1 MQTSW
6 PVIMPGMPAFGP
18 LATSGL
24 WPGDN
29 DMRSNLVARSLT
41 ASRRDRG
48 LGAVAVTLVLALVAM
63 PANAQIATTDPAPAA
78 NPGWSFAVTPYIWL
92 PTVSATLKYDG
103 PRGGTV
109 TTTISEGIGDYL
121 TDINFALMVGAEA
134 RYDRFTILTD
144 LFYANLSVTTD
155 NSRLASFNPGPG
167 PIFIPREQQLSTGTR
182 MATTIWS
189 LAGGYTVLQGDWG
202 NLDAVA
208 GFRMLAV
215 SSTTNYQLNTDIL
228 APDRTIALSRGGSL
242 DIGKTYFNA
251 IGGVTGRINI
261 PNSKFYL
268 PFYFD
273 AGGGD
278 VPFTWQAYGGIA
290 YSAASWAD
298 VAVGYRY
305 LTFQNGAGTGV
316 RNLSLGGAILVAN
329 FRF

>member
-1 MQTSW
+1 MNC
-6 PVIMPGMPAFGP
+6 
-18 LATSGL
+18 GL
-24 WPGDN
+24 K
-29 DMRSNLVARSLT
+29 LVAIALC
-41 ASRRDRG
+41 G
-48 LGAVAVTLVLALVAM
+48 LAVAS
-63 PANAQIATTDPAPAA
+63 PAGAQIASNPPSPGST
-78 NPGWSFAVTPYIWL
+78 PGWSFAITPYAWL
-92 PTVSATLKYDG
+92 PTLSANVEANR

-109 TTTISEGIGDYL
+109 GTTIDAGIGDYL
-121 TDINFALMVGAEA
+121 TDVNFAMMLGGVA
-134 RYDRFTILTD
+134 RYDRLSVMTD
-144 LFYANLSVTTD
+144 LVYLNASLTSSVSHLSSV
-155 NSRLASFNPGPG
+155 NPGPG
-167 PIFIPREQQLSTGTR
+167 PIDIPRSQQLGTGTR

-208 GFRMLAV
+208 GLRMLAV

-242 DIGKTYFNA
+242 NVGKTYFNA

-278 VPFTWQAYGGIA
+278 IPFTWQAYGGIA
-290 YSAASWAD
+290 YRAASWAD
-298 VAVGYRY
+298 VSVGYRY
-305 LTFQNGAGTGV
+305 LTFQNGGGTGV
-316 RNLSLGGAILVAN
+316 RNLSLSGAILVAN